1 MCKTAKLIVIE
12 CVRSKGGTSDSH
24 WTEDASSI
32 SRKKNL
38 LTVESQVEISCEELK
53 NI

>member
-1 MCKTAKLIVIE
+1 MCKVKRAGHLTATGLRTHHQSLGK
-12 CVRSKGGTSDSH
+12 
-24 WTEDASSI
+24 
-32 SRKKNL
+32 KKNL